1 MLLGSINEEIEKIEN
16 YAEQVLYYARSN
28 NVEKDYIIK
37 KVLLSDIINNVI
49 KKNKKSLISKNISIN
64 IDNLNEYVNTDL
76 KWIEYIINQIIIN
89 SIKYSKPDN
98 NSINIFS
105 NKNNDS
111 ISLHIKDSGIGI
123 KSKNLSK
130 VFDKGFTGENGRII
144 KESTGMGLYLCKK
157 LCDKLNHNILINSNG
172 IGVEVIIVFPI
183 NSFVENV

>member
-1 MLLGSINEEIEKIEN
+1 
-16 YAEQVLYYARSN
+16 
-28 NVEKDYIIK
+28 
-37 KVLLSDIINNVI
+37 
-49 KKNKKSLISKNISIN
+49 
-64 IDNLNEYVNTDL
+64 
-76 KWIEYIINQIIIN
+76 
-89 SIKYSKPDN
+89 PDN